1 MRLTS
6 RRKQI
11 RSKVIFLLASHTEKK
26 EYISSLYSR
35 NLFFFLFCCISDIM
49 KTQEYKRSG
58 SHGISKASTTKD
70 EQNNKNTSANFE
82 QDEIIIDF
90 NIVYPSDCEIKV

>member
-1 MRLTS
+1 
-6 RRKQI
+6 
-11 RSKVIFLLASHTEKK
+11 
-26 EYISSLYSR
+26 
-35 NLFFFLFCCISDIM
+35 M